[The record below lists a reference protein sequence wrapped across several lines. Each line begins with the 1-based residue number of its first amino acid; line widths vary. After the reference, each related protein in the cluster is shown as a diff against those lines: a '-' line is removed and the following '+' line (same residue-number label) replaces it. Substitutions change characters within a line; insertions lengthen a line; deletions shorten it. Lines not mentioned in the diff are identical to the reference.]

1 MGFSKSKK
9 IFKRFYEYK
18 FISFKASLYFNLKQK
33 IVGSDK
39 TLNLEKKI
47 RLQLYYSQTQYK
59 LNTYESLSPA
69 VYYLYKHGPRV
80 KYPSSLH
87 VTIKSILA
95 PKSFQPGVGSV
106 HVFEQ
111 EEFLKNLEPENPHE
125 TYSNANK
132 GSAVNLLEDKH
143 QDHETDTEIL
153 NPANLKKNT
162 VVWSRIAGLP
172 CRIPNDLELTL
183 KTPKKGCYSIK
194 FSTSGSHLAC
204 ACVEENNVTP
214 VFIYEI
220 PTGKLL
226 MKYYGHFGL
235 IYELSWSKLDKYL
248 VTASN
253 DATARQV

>member
-1 MGFSKSKK
+1 M
-9 IFKRFYEYK
+9 
-18 FISFKASLYFNLKQK
+18 
-33 IVGSDK
+33 
-39 TLNLEKKI
+39 EKKV
-47 RLQLYYSQTQYK
+47 RLQLFYSQYK
-59 LNTYESLSPA
+59 LNTYESLVPE
-69 VYYLYKHGPRV
+69 VYYLYKNGSRV

-87 VTIKSILA
+87 VTVKSILA

-106 HVFEQ
+106 HIFHEQ
-111 EEFLKNLEPENPHE
+111 EEFLNNLEPENPHE
-125 TYSNANK
+125 AYSNANK
-132 GSAVNLLEDKH
+132 GSDINLLDEKH
-143 QDHETDTEIL
+143 QNHETDTEIL
-153 NPANLKKNT
+153 SPKNMKKNT

-172 CRIPNDLELTL
+172 CRIPNDIDLTL

-194 FSTSGSHLAC
+194 FSTSGSFLAC

-235 IYELSWSKLDKYL
+235 IYEMSWSKLDKYL

-253 DATARQV
+253 DATAR